1 MVQPVPTKAVL
12 QPGKAAAMCTTC
24 HDYACPP
31 PFISPFL
38 LAQDLSSKQIAL
50 TDKMRPKSDNA
61 KNHHQWLKGYY
72 WIINK
77 HSSEAEYSETTRSYQ
92 LIHNIYLTAHHG
104 FLFLHQLQPT
114 FWLLVNKNN
123 FLPMLT
129 FLLEILVCMRR
140 A

>member
-12 QPGKAAAMCTTC
+12 QPAKAAAMCTTC

-77 HSSEAEYSETTRSYQ
+77 HSSEAEYSETTTSYQ
-92 LIHNIYLTAHHG
+92 LIHNNILDCTPWISILT
-104 FLFLHQLQPT
+104 PIT
-114 FWLLVNKNN
+114 VN
-123 FLPMLT
+123 FLASCKQKQLSSHATTKLPSLS
-129 FLLEILVCMRR
+129 FFCKF
-140 A
+140 